1 MNYWFLGSGSILC
14 WLQILYDTIRKVWP
28 IDVRLVNISQEGWKD
43 TGSFQSAKC
52 HFKGMY
58 LICVILGDFIKKP
71 RKPFCLLLNCE
82 WVDFD
87 IRFVRFAACV
97 PVSATVPCETEVP
110 TTFTM
115 PSSAT
120 KGPLIGEHQ
129 LVDATTSHILCEG
142 YEPSQ
147 LMIFCESFRFLLEF
161 DLVGTAYVC
170 PNNGCLLCCFEKVG
184 RSLQG
189 TNPGVSFLDRLLVSW
204 LVD

>member
-1 MNYWFLGSGSILC
+1 MPF
-14 WLQILYDTIRKVWP
+14 Q
-28 IDVRLVNISQEGWKD
+28 VN
-43 TGSFQSAKC
+43 
-52 HFKGMY
+52 
-58 LICVILGDFIKKP
+58 LICVILRNFIKKP

-87 IRFVRFAACV
+87 IRFVRLLLVCLFQQHCRVKLRCQLPLRCRV
-97 PVSATVPCETEVP
+97 PLRKA
-110 TTFTM
+110 
-115 PSSAT
+115 
-120 KGPLIGEHQ
+120 LIGEHQ

-147 LMIFCESFRFLLEF
+147 LMIFCESFLFLLKF

-170 PNNGCLLCCFEKVG
+170 PNNGCLSCCFEKVG

-189 TNPGVSFLDRLLVSW
+189 TNPGVSFLDRLLVNW